1 MCHRI
6 LVTPAGL
13 ELKYGGSPPSGVS
26 SVLQLLRQQLFLS
39 TMGGGG
45 ELLFPSS
52 QRRQAR
58 ALECSNPN
66 VRHIIKHLS
75 ASNRRNQP
83 QSSRCCGVALPTCPP
98 PHRPQCVSV
107 LCCEHVQDSRLSAIF
122 ISRAACASGSDPL
135 WRCPTPGPRHSGPH
149 QGPGSGARARQ
160 AQKEKPLS
168 NNMTAAVSSFQGR
181 ERENILMLVT
191 KNRKKVHPSQTVCR
205 GAEGGEDLLAFPL
218 LG

>member
-1 MCHRI
+1 M
-6 LVTPAGL
+6 TPAGL

-149 QGPGSGARARQ
+149 QGPGSGALARQ
-160 AQKEKPLS
+160 A
-168 NNMTAAVSSFQGR
+168 
-181 ERENILMLVT
+181 
-191 KNRKKVHPSQTVCR
+191 
-205 GAEGGEDLLAFPL
+205 
-218 LG
+218 